1 MKKTLLF
8 FLIISNL
15 TTAQVSNVIRNEASY
30 TQEIFPYR
38 GIRMMQVD
46 EVSCPENEENVF
58 IFSKIEK
65 NAKKDIMYFQR
76 FTKISSKW
84 KLNSDLEIK
93 HDGIISVW
101 KSRKAFLDT
110 NKDKSIDALFIYSLN
125 DYEFKQQ
132 TVHLIFSH
140 LSKIYSIYSNISD
153 NYSKDTFSDNF
164 KELDENSKSKIL
176 EYWNKLDKA
185 DN

>member
-1 MKKTLLF
+1 MKKALLF
-8 FLIISNL
+8 LLITTNL
-15 TTAQVSNVIRNEASY
+15 ITAQVSNIVRNEASY
-30 TQEIFPYR
+30 SQEIFPYR
-38 GIRMMQVD
+38 GIRIMQVD
-46 EVSCPENEENVF
+46 EVSCPDNEENIF

-76 FTKISSKW
+76 FIKDNSKW

-101 KSRKAFLDT
+101 KSRKAFFDAD
-110 NKDKSIDALFIYSLN
+110 KDKSIDALFIYSLN
-125 DYEFKQQ
+125 DYDFKQQ
-132 TVHLIFSH
+132 TVHLIYSH
-140 LSKIYSIYSNISD
+140 LSKIYSIHSNISD
-153 NYSKDTFSDNF
+153 NYTKDTYSDNF

>member
-15 TTAQVSNVIRNEASY
+15 ITAQVSNVIRNEASY
-30 TQEIFPYR
+30 TQEVFPYR

-46 EVSCPENEENVF
+46 EVSCPNNEENVF

-65 NAKKDIMYFQR
+65 NAKNDIMYFQR
-76 FTKISSKW
+76 FTKVNSKW

-125 DYEFKQQ
+125 DYDFKQQ

-140 LSKIYSIYSNISD
+140 LSKIYTIFSNIAD
-153 NYSKDTFSDNF
+153 GYSKDTFSNNF
-164 KELDENSKSKIL
+164 KELDETSKSKIL

>member
-15 TTAQVSNVIRNEASY
+15 ITAQVSNIIRNEANY
-30 TQEIFPYR
+30 KQEIFPYR
-38 GIRMMQVD
+38 GTRIMQVD
-46 EVSCPENEENVF
+46 EVSCPDNEENVF

-65 NAKKDIMYFQR
+65 NAKNDIMYFQR
-76 FTKISSKW
+76 FTKVNSKW

-125 DYEFKQQ
+125 DYDFKQQ

-140 LSKIYSIYSNISD
+140 LSKIYTISSSISD
-153 NYSKDTFSDNF
+153 NYSKDIFSDNF
-164 KELDENSKSKIL
+164 KELDETSKSKIL